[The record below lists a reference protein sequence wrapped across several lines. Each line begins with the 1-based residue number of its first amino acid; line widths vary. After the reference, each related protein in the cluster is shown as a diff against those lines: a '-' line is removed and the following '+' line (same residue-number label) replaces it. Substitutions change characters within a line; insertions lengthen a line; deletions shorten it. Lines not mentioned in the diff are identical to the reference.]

1 MEALFFCPIIW
12 RVERKVLFLAINFNL
27 MKQLKAD
34 ALAYYKWAASK
45 STAPYGV
52 RFHLFNLECALD
64 NLERAIKEEGHE

>member
-1 MEALFFCPIIW
+1 MG
-12 RVERKVLFLAINFNL
+12 INFNL

>member
-1 MEALFFCPIIW
+1 
-12 RVERKVLFLAINFNL
+12 

-64 NLERAIKEEGHE
+64 NLERAIKEESNE

>member
-1 MEALFFCPIIW
+1 
-12 RVERKVLFLAINFNL
+12 

-52 RFHLFNLECALD
+52 RLHLFNLECALD